1 MCEALGSNPNTA
13 KKKVCQLF
21 FVKLKSIVCA
31 CMCVYTH
38 VCVHAHGHVCAHM
51 WKFFPPTM
59 WAWVAVMVVSAWW
72 SILLACVIF
81 FEEVVYN
88 SSLLSGLRLID
99 RIDRILVYVENV
111 VCLNEEKGR
120 KGILVDRQ

>member
-1 MCEALGSNPNTA
+1 
-13 KKKVCQLF
+13 
-21 FVKLKSIVCA
+21 
-31 CMCVYTH
+31 MCVYTH